1 MTTTATWP
9 DARALKTAADTA
21 ARHAAEADTGGR
33 LADATVRALAAAGFT
48 AGFAPAGQGGAGAT
62 FTQMTDA
69 VSAIGEG
76 CTSAAWIAS
85 LWAYNGRF
93 SAYLP
98 EEGQREVWA
107 KGPDTRL
114 VSSMVAAG
122 VEAEPVDGGWRL
134 SGSWLYV
141 SGVEFADWALVSS
154 APPRE
159 GDRSIRVFA
168 VPRDSFTYRETWS
181 TLGMRATGSHTLVV
195 EEAFVPEYRSFLWDD
210 MRQGNLPAPAAR
222 SGQDGADGSHIRPN
236 SETPSAADAGS
247 FSGPASAS
255 LSGTAS
261 SSTPGPLSGTASSS
275 APGPLSGAESGSL
288 SGTDAV
294 SAVHSAPLF
303 AVNGLT
309 FAAPILGAARQA
321 LRLVEEHL
329 AQQPSGARA
338 AARES
343 HRIALAR
350 AAGEID
356 AAALLLARVA
366 DTADRGL
373 LREDGVAVR
382 SHRDS
387 TLAVELL
394 VGAVDRLFRVT
405 GTRGQATSHAMQRI
419 WRDVHGAGSH
429 AALQFEPAALAYTQ
443 RLIAA

>member
-9 DARALKTAADTA
+9 DARALQTAADTA

-33 LADATVRALAAAGFT
+33 LADATVRALAEAGFT
-48 AGFAPAGQGGAGAT
+48 AGFAPAGQGGAGTT
-62 FTQMTDA
+62 FTRMTDA
-69 VSAIGEG
+69 VAAIGEG

-122 VEAEPVDGGWRL
+122 VEAEPVDGGWRI

-159 GDRSIRVFA
+159 GDRTIRVFA

-210 MRQGNLPAPAAR
+210 MRQGNLPAPAAN
-222 SGQDGADGSHIRPN
+222 SGHDGADGSHIRPN
-236 SETPSAADAGS
+236 SGTPSAADAGS
-247 FSGPASAS
+247 FPGPASAS
-255 LSGTAS
+255 LSGT
-261 SSTPGPLSGTASSS
+261 PSGS
-275 APGPLSGAESGSL
+275 ATGPLSGAESGSL
-288 SGTDAV
+288 SGTDAA

-443 RLIAA
+443 RLVAA

>member
-1 MTTTATWP
+1 MTTTAAWP
-9 DARALKTAADTA
+9 DARALRTAADTA

-48 AGFAPAGQGGAGAT
+48 AGFAPAGQGGAGAG
-62 FTQMTDA
+62 FTRMTDA
-69 VSAIGEG
+69 VAAIGEG

-210 MRQGNLPAPAAR
+210 MRQGNLPAAN
-222 SGQDGADGSHIRPN
+222 SGHDGADGSHTRPN
-236 SETPSAADAGS
+236 SGTTSAADAGS
-247 FSGPASAS
+247 FSRPASAS
-255 LSGTAS
+255 LSGT
-261 SSTPGPLSGTASSS
+261 PSGS

-321 LRLVEEHL
+321 LRLVEQHL

-443 RLIAA
+443 RLVAA